1 MTEAG
6 GRVIGGRYRLAEVVG
21 AGGMGRVWRGRD
33 ELLDREVAVKEL
45 ILPPHEDPARRRAL
59 ERRAL
64 REARAAARLSHP
76 GIVTVHDV
84 ITHDGVPVIVMEF
97 LDGLSLSAEIRR
109 LGRLDPVRVAR
120 IGLMMAEALA
130 EAHAA
135 GIVHRDLKPANVLLS
150 GDRVVITDFGIAHL
164 AGETAL
170 TTSGALLG
178 TPAFMAPEQAGDR
191 PVTAAADL
199 WSLGATL
206 YAAAEGRPPYTGAT
220 VLAVLAALITA
231 EPAPPEHAGPLLA
244 PVLTS
249 LLRKDPARRPDA
261 RQAARSLAV
270 VVDAASTTTVPPPA
284 RTPIPARTAGTASP
298 AGPSRRRVLLL
309 GGFGVLA
316 AAVPGAMLLLDPGT
330 RADPGTGASPGT
342 GTPADRPGSGAWRP
356 AAVLTGHT
364 GHVYAVA
371 FDPGGRTLATGGDDG
386 TLRLWDVASLRSA
399 SALTHAGPVSA
410 VAFSPDGRL
419 LATGGDD
426 VPVRLWDAA
435 SHAPVASLGGM
446 APGAALAFSPDG
458 RTLAG
463 GGDRVVQLWDVTARR
478 IVATLPHA
486 DFVTAVAFSPDG
498 RVLATVGGEETVRL
512 WDMASRKTV
521 ATLAERTRGV
531 STVAFGPDGG
541 LLAGGG
547 DDETVRLW
555 DMAGRKAVA
564 VLTGHR
570 NYVSRV
576 AFSPDGRTLASGGGD
591 RTVRLWDVAGRKA
604 AAVLTGHTEAVY
616 AVAFAPDGRLLASGG
631 GDRTARLWR
640 TG

>member
-45 ILPPHEDPARRRAL
+45 ILPPHEDPAR
-59 ERRAL
+59 RRAL

-135 GIVHRDLKPANVLLS
+135 RIVHRDLKPANVLLS

-164 AGETAL
+164 AGETVL

-261 RQAARSLAV
+261 RQAARSLA
-270 VVDAASTTTVPPPA
+270 
-284 RTPIPARTAGTASP
+284 
-298 AGPSRRRVLLL
+298 
-309 GGFGVLA
+309 
-316 AAVPGAMLLLDPGT
+316 
-330 RADPGTGASPGT
+330 
-342 GTPADRPGSGAWRP
+342 
-356 AAVLTGHT
+356 
-364 GHVYAVA
+364 
-371 FDPGGRTLATGGDDG
+371 
-386 TLRLWDVASLRSA
+386 
-399 SALTHAGPVSA
+399 
-410 VAFSPDGRL
+410 
-419 LATGGDD
+419 
-426 VPVRLWDAA
+426 
-435 SHAPVASLGGM
+435 
-446 APGAALAFSPDG
+446 
-458 RTLAG
+458 AG
-463 GGDRVVQLWDVTARR
+463 GG
-478 IVATLPHA
+478 
-486 DFVTAVAFSPDG
+486 
-498 RVLATVGGEETVRL
+498 
-512 WDMASRKTV
+512 
-521 ATLAERTRGV
+521 
-531 STVAFGPDGG
+531 
-541 LLAGGG
+541 GGG
-547 DDETVRLW
+547 RPPPPPHDGIQRFKGLGE
-555 DMAGRKAVA
+555 MNAGQ
-564 VLTGHR
+564 L
-570 NYVSRV
+570 
-576 AFSPDGRTLASGGGD
+576 
-591 RTVRLWDVAGRKA
+591 
-604 AAVLTGHTEAVY
+604 
-616 AVAFAPDGRLLASGG
+616 
-631 GDRTARLWR
+631 
-640 TG
+640 